1 MPDIPTDREGLVAY
15 ARQAILNGDVAL
27 YRDFYGTAHESNVQR
42 SAIARAHYARASVLI
57 QLAGYL
63 GMTEEQHRQSARW
76 ESMHLTAEG
85 LAPGFDPAVLERQ
98 RQDDFIA
105 GRDLEARMNREDGR

>member
-1 MPDIPTDREGLVAY
+1 MPDIPTTRDGLIQQARYSIEAGDMVLAAGQREAYLRDRGPW
-15 ARQAILNGDVAL
+15 G
-27 YRDFYGTAHESNVQR
+27 S
-42 SAIARAHYARASVLI
+42 IARAHYARASVLI